1 MKRPA
6 CTAAGVC
13 RGFTLIELVVVLAIT
28 GILMVMAVPVLN
40 EQIDKR
46 RLVAVADAI
55 YGDMQYARSEA
66 IRNNQN
72 VQISFSG
79 GASWCYGMILG
90 ATACDCSVVAS
101 SSTGYCALKRVDYLD
116 FQKVSIP
123 ASAGISFSGNK
134 TGFDPVRGV
143 ALGTG
148 HVIMESALGKQA
160 QVNLALLGRISVC
173 APAGVGLT
181 GTYPAC

>member
-6 CTAAGVC
+6 CTAADVG
-13 RGFTLIELVVVLAIT
+13 RGFTLIELVVALVIT
-28 GILMVMAVPVLN
+28 GILLVMAVPVLN

-55 YGDMQYARSEA
+55 YGDLQYARSEA

-90 ATACDCSVVAS
+90 AAACDCSVVAS
-101 SSTGYCALKRVDYLD
+101 GTGYCSLKRVDHLD
-116 FQKVSIP
+116 FPKVSIP
-123 ASAGISFSGNK
+123 ASGGISFSGNK

-143 ALGTG
+143 ASESGY
-148 HVIMESALGKQA
+148 VIMESALGKQA
-160 QVNLALLGRISVC
+160 RVNLALLGRISVC
-173 APAGVGLT
+173 APASIGLA

>member
-6 CTAAGVC
+6 CTAAGVG

-46 RLVAVADAI
+46 RLVAVVDAI
-55 YGDMQYARSEA
+55 YGDLQYARSEA
-66 IRNNQN
+66 IRSNQN
-72 VQISFSG
+72 VQISFTSG
-79 GASWCYGMILG
+79 ANWCYGMTLG
-90 ATACDCSVVAS
+90 ATACDCTVVAS
-101 SSTGYCALKRVDYLD
+101 GAGYCELKRVDYVD
-116 FQKVSIP
+116 FPKVSIP
-123 ASAGISFSGNK
+123 VSAGISFSANIAA
-134 TGFDPVRGV
+134 FDPVRAV
-143 ALGTG
+143 ASESG
-148 HVIMESALGKQA
+148 HVIMQSAQGKQA
-160 QVNLALLGRISVC
+160 QVNLAKLGRISVC

>member
-1 MKRPA
+1 MGRPA
-6 CTAAGVC
+6 CTPTAFGL
-13 RGFTLIELVVVLAIT
+13 GFTLIELVVALAIT
-28 GILMVMAVPVLN
+28 GILLVMAVPVLN

-46 RLVAVADAI
+46 RLMAVADAI

-79 GASWCYGMILG
+79 GTNWCYGMILG
-90 ATACDCSVVAS
+90 ATACDCAVVAS
-101 SSTGYCALKRVDYLD
+101 SGSGYCALKRVDYLD
-116 FQKVSIP
+116 FQNVSIP

-143 ALGTG
+143 ALGAG
-148 HVIMESALGKQA
+148 HVIMQSAMGKQA
-160 QVNLALLGRISVC
+160 QVNLTLLGRISVC
-173 APAGVGLT
+173 APASVGLT

>member
-1 MKRPA
+1 M
-6 CTAAGVC
+6 
-13 RGFTLIELVVVLAIT
+13 
-28 GILMVMAVPVLN
+28 
-40 EQIDKR
+40 
-46 RLVAVADAI
+46 VAVADAI

-90 ATACDCSVVAS
+90 TTACDCSVVAS
-101 SSTGYCALKRVDYLD
+101 SSTGYCALRRVDYLD

-123 ASAGISFSGNK
+123 APAGISFSGNK

-160 QVNLALLGRISVC
+160 QQLIGQLSRVASAEVVADAAISPGGCRVETRHGVIDQRIETQLARIE
-173 APAGVGLT
+173 AELT
-181 GTYPAC
+181 

>member
-1 MKRPA
+1 MKHPA
-6 CTAAGVC
+6 CTTTGVG
-13 RGFTLIELVVVLAIT
+13 RGFTLIELVVALAIT
-28 GILMVMAVPVLN
+28 GILLVMAVPVLN

-46 RLVAVADAI
+46 RLMAVVDAI

-101 SSTGYCALKRVDYLD
+101 GTGYCALKRVDYLD

-123 ASAGISFSGNK
+123 ASAGISFSSNR

-143 ALGTG
+143 ALSTG